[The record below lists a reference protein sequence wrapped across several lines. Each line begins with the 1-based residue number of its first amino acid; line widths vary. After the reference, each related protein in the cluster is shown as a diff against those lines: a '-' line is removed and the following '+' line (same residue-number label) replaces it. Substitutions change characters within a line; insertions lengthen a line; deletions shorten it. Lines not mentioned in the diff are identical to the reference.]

1 MSDETT
7 DKTSATPVGAL
18 VQQAHGGALRN
29 GGTNKGGPGRPPSA
43 IRASARKRFDKL
55 MPHLSAIVRD
65 ETSKDSDK
73 IRAIEVLGRIG
84 LDRAISIEDV
94 KAALRETN
102 HEIYDFLPRDQADAL
117 VARLRP
123 IWRKL

>member
-1 MSDETT
+1 MSDEETT
-7 DKTSATPVGAL
+7 EKPRAPSCRSSTAAHCAMGAPTKGAPVVRRQRFAPRLASVSTSSCRTCP
-18 VQQAHGGALRN
+18 
-29 GGTNKGGPGRPPSA
+29 K
-43 IRASARKRFDKL
+43 
-55 MPHLSAIVRD
+55 IVRD